1 MTVYQAS
8 AAHTTAFGLHSFHA
22 YRTNMPPTHLVDEDY
37 LKYAMESYVADINED
52 ANKTTIIFTLTE
64 KPGALAETLRVF
76 QVGSHALPVYF
87 LDIFDIFA

>member
-1 MTVYQAS
+1 
-8 AAHTTAFGLHSFHA
+8 
-22 YRTNMPPTHLVDEDY
+22 MPPTHLVDEDY

-76 QVGSHALPVYF
+76 QCRRQ
-87 LDIFDIFA
+87 I